1 MIQDATLTDR
11 LVGLWDHLGL
21 RAAHVATQMPTDLDG
36 LASGHPARI
45 AGLVLC
51 EATSID
57 PAPLATLAPRMT
69 IIAGEGGMSGQV
81 AERSAEQLPGCRR
94 VTLAGYAA
102 PIWGDCVADNTEAI
116 VEALLALPGEASA
129 PAGLPERG
137 SHAELTYNIRGHG
150 PALVLLPL
158 FLAPSQWEPAVPAL
172 AERYTV
178 ITLGGRHLSG
188 AALLEDRAMSVSYR
202 AMAMTLLELMAPAS
216 GETLLEVG
224 CGSGAVTRL
233 VAARL
238 GAVNPITAVDVNPY
252 LLREAA
258 ALAEAEGLAEQIHF
272 GEGNA
277 EHLPFNDEHFDHAFS
292 VTVLEECDAERALSE
307 LWRVVRPGGRVGV
320 IVRATE
326 LPHAW
331 NLGLEDPLRT
341 KVDGRPPL
349 VGPRGVADRSLY
361 ARMAAA
367 GFERLS
373 CFPMLAAIDRTNGP
387 FFRYLQGN
395 VVARLDARERP
406 LFEAARKAALDG
418 GVLFTVCPHHCVV
431 GRRPPTSRP

>member
-137 SHAELTYNIRGHG
+137 SHAELMGIEGGLYQR
-150 PALVLLPL
+150 LVQLQQLEE
-158 FLAPSQWEPAVPAL
+158 AQSEPDAVPQ
-172 AERYTV
+172 
-178 ITLGGRHLSG
+178 G
-188 AALLEDRAMSVSYR
+188 
-202 AMAMTLLELMAPAS
+202 
-216 GETLLEVG
+216 
-224 CGSGAVTRL
+224 
-233 VAARL
+233 
-238 GAVNPITAVDVNPY
+238 
-252 LLREAA
+252 
-258 ALAEAEGLAEQIHF
+258 
-272 GEGNA
+272 
-277 EHLPFNDEHFDHAFS
+277 
-292 VTVLEECDAERALSE
+292 
-307 LWRVVRPGGRVGV
+307 RPGGTG
-320 IVRATE
+320 T
-326 LPHAW
+326 
-331 NLGLEDPLRT
+331 
-341 KVDGRPPL
+341 
-349 VGPRGVADRSLY
+349 
-361 ARMAAA
+361 A
-367 GFERLS
+367 G
-373 CFPMLAAIDRTNGP
+373 
-387 FFRYLQGN
+387 
-395 VVARLDARERP
+395 
-406 LFEAARKAALDG
+406 
-418 GVLFTVCPHHCVV
+418 
-431 GRRPPTSRP
+431 